1 MTPDVQKL
9 LKPLPSDTSRDQ
21 DPRDTDAY
29 AQMNLEIG
37 KLASL
42 TAESLPNW
50 SRIEQLASDYLEKQS
65 KDYLVASWL
74 SEAWTQ
80 RYELKGVAAGLAL
93 MAGITEHYWDTA
105 IPPVKRLRGR
115 RNAISW
121 WTDRVNQLLEKQTDD
136 TITAELSES
145 LVKAAK
151 DLDELLAI
159 KDPDASSLLTLIGQL
174 QRIPIE
180 QPPLAEQAPP
190 VEQPKPSE
198 QAPAPDATTEN
209 SDPPESAGTLP
220 NPAPA
225 TQATPS
231 ELPPT
236 TASSTITAPEV
247 PDGKLEINSLSD
259 LTSLLRPIQEY
270 IARVAPALFEYDHAN
285 PLSIQFTRFA
295 ARAHISEMPPAENGQ
310 TAISPPAVA
319 ISDAFERVSNSKN
332 AEGLIEFCESRIRE
346 YPFWLDLDYQSAK
359 GYRSLGPSGAKM
371 RDTIIDLL
379 LNFLRRMPGIEH
391 YSFSDGTPFARTET
405 IAWIERCRQER
416 SGQGPADAFGLAK
429 QEATSLL
436 SDGKVDEAIGILQAF
451 ISNTRSQRDQFRAR
465 LTLVE
470 LNLEQAGQANALSLV
485 QPLTDDCLRLNL
497 DQWEPELANQ
507 AWQLS
512 ACIAQKLLNSVD
524 ESIPVAVRERS
535 HKAFDEAIAHL
546 AALDFGAAAQFTKT
560 IN

>member
-9 LKPLPSDTSRDQ
+9 LQPLPPDAPGGQ
-21 DPRDTDAY
+21 DPRDTDTY
-29 AQMNLEIG
+29 AQMSLEID

-42 TAESLPNW
+42 TAETLPNW

-74 SEAWTQ
+74 SEAWTR
-80 RYELKGVAAGLAL
+80 RYELSGVAAGLTL
-93 MAGITEHYWDTA
+93 IAGITAHYWDTA

-159 KDPDASSLLTLIGQL
+159 KDPDANSMLTLIGHL
-174 QRIPIE
+174 ERI
-180 QPPLAEQAPP
+180 P
-190 VEQPKPSE
+190 VEQPPAVEQVPST
-198 QAPAPDATTEN
+198 DATAHN
-209 SDPPESAGTLP
+209 APPEPSTGALTDP
-220 NPAPA
+220 TSTA
-225 TQATPS
+225 QATPNQ
-231 ELPPT
+231 PPET
-236 TASSTITAPEV
+236 TAGTAPALPQV
-247 PDGKLEINSLSD
+247 PEGKLEIKSLSD
-259 LTSLLRPIQEY
+259 LTSLLRPVQDY
-270 IARVAPALFEYDHAN
+270 IARVGPALFDFDHAN

-319 ISDAFERVSNSKN
+319 ISDAFERISNSKN
-332 AEGLIEFCESRIRE
+332 AEGQIEFCESRIRE
-346 YPFWLDLDYQSAK
+346 YPFWLDLDYHSAK

-416 SGQGPADAFGLAK
+416 SGQGPVDAFGLTR
-429 QEATSLL
+429 QEANSLL
-436 SDGKVDEAIGILQAF
+436 SDGKTQEALGVLQTF

-465 LTLVE
+465 LALVE
-470 LNLEQAGQANALSLV
+470 LNLEQADQANALSLV

-512 ACIAQKLLNSVD
+512 ARIAQQLLKSD
-524 ESIPVAVRERS
+524 DPSIPLAVRDRYQ
-535 HKAFDEAIAHL
+535 KAFDEAIVHL
-546 AALDFGAAAQFTKT
+546 ASLDFESAAQFTKAAT
-560 IN
+560 